1 MNQVLL
7 RVRKAETKGTSLSH
21 KLFAN
26 TINKLLED
34 ETPPHTHPKACL
46 GRRDKSCSK
55 AKSATPILR
64 LMNQVN
70 VCLIQINSELIIRC
84 PKLYDHSKSSMES
97 WSVPSPHMEWQNYK
111 GQVCQQWFN
120 IYECLNVLIVLLDM
134 HISQISKS
142 WFLPSVS

>member
-7 RVRKAETKGTSLSH
+7 RVKKAETKGTSLSH

-70 VCLIQINSELIIRC
+70 VLFKSTLSWLSDVPNCMTT
-84 PKLYDHSKSSMES
+84 PKAAMES